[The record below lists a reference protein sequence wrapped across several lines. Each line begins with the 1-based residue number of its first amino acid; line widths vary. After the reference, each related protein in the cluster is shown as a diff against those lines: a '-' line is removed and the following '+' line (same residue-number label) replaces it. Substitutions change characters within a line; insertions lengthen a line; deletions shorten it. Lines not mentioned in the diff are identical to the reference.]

1 MVQQVVPVP
10 STVPEA
16 LVLQGPDQR
25 QPAAGG
31 TRVVT
36 RGEKNKDR
44 FWCRTC
50 KRMGTRLWV
59 DANRRAGSSGEV
71 WACPSGW
78 GFHYGPRQL

>member
-1 MVQQVVPVP
+1 M
-10 STVPEA
+10 
-16 LVLQGPDQR
+16 
-25 QPAAGG
+25 
-31 TRVVT
+31 T

-50 KRMGTRLWV
+50 KRMGVRLW
-59 DANRRAGSSGEV
+59 AEAKRRAGHGGEI

>member
-1 MVQQVVPVP
+1 M
-10 STVPEA
+10 
-16 LVLQGPDQR
+16 
-25 QPAAGG
+25 
-31 TRVVT
+31 T

-50 KRMGTRLWV
+50 KRMGCRLWAE
-59 DANRRAGSSGEV
+59 ANRRAGSKGEV